1 MSKRHLVVFFIGVLF
16 ATSNAFPADAERL
29 VNTLRTGGHVLFIPH
44 TQAQSESAVAY
55 VTPPGCPPGTKL
67 TRAGWQAALALGL
80 GLLKQGVRVEE
91 VYSSPVCAARH
102 TAYLLFGADK
112 VRLDA
117 SLNLDCAAKVGNAP
131 EYARQLNR
139 YLSTSPP
146 HAEFNLALVGQICGL
161 SALAEKEW
169 PACAQ
174 NPGAGDVVVFQP
186 HDTGFRVVGCLPF
199 AAVNRWSLRKDLP

>member
-1 MSKRHLVVFFIGVLF
+1 MKVAYIGLGSMGGDQARLIARSEHDLTVYDVSEKARDGF
-16 ATSNAFPADAERL
+16 REIATVADGIGSAVEDAE
-29 VNTLRTGGHVLFIPH
+29 VVHV
-44 TQAQSESAVAY
+44 
-55 VTPPGCPPGTKL
+55 C
-67 TRAGWQAALALGL
+67 
-80 GLLKQGVRVEE
+80 VRDADQVRD
-91 VYSSPVCAARH
+91 V
-102 TAYLLFGADK
+102 LFGADK

-199 AAVNRWSLRKDLP
+199 TAVNRWSLRKDLP